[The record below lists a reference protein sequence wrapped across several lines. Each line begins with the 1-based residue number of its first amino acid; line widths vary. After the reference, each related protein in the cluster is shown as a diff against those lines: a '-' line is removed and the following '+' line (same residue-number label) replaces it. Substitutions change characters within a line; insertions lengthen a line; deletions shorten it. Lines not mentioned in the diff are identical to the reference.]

1 LLVVFAAV
9 LALFHQAEAG
19 IVLQTLPPDT
29 RPEHCRNIPLKH
41 GCVCPTDFNPV
52 GLNGCQF
59 GNICERNCAH
69 PDWVE
74 KWAKE

>member
-1 LLVVFAAV
+1 MKV
-9 LALFHQAEAG
+9 LFG
-19 IVLQTLPPDT
+19 IVLPTLPPDT

-59 GNICERNCAH
+59 GNICDARATSAR
-69 PDWVE
+69 VIT
-74 KWAKE
+74 K